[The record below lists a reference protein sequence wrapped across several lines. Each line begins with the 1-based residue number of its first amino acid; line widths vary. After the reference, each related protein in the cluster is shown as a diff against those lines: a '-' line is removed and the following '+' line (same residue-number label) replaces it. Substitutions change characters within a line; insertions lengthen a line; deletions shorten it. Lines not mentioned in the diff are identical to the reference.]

1 MITWPP
7 SLVTE
12 IAERRCV
19 IFMGSGASA
28 GAPPTVGSAKL
39 PTWHVLL
46 EAMSSSLLSNPAD
59 KDEVASLL
67 GKDKFLEAAQV
78 IRDGSLA
85 AEFSSFID
93 RTFVLPK
100 YKPSKLHE
108 LIYALDTKIVI
119 SPNYDTIFED
129 FCKQYSGDV
138 SHNVCTYYQSHALN
152 NIRSDKRVILKM
164 HGCVTDPDQIV
175 LSRSDYFEARRK
187 WSSFY
192 SILDA
197 IFLTNTIL
205 FLGAGLSDPDVQL
218 ILENAQI
225 AAPST
230 NHHYAVIGSG
240 RHHSEI
246 AALKKTNNIHVLEYP
261 AGDFTSLEGSLESLA
276 SEVQAY
282 RSAP

>member
-1 MITWPP
+1 MITWPT
-7 SLVTE
+7 SLITE

-19 IFMGSGASA
+19 IFMGSGVSASA
-28 GAPPTVGSAKL
+28 TPTVGSAKL
-39 PTWHVLL
+39 PTWSGLL
-46 EAMSSSLLSNPAD
+46 QSMSLALLSNPAD
-59 KDEVASLL
+59 KDEVTSLL
-67 GKDKFLEAAQV
+67 GKEKFLEAAQI

-93 RTFVLPK
+93 QTFVHPK
-100 YKPSKLHE
+100 YKASKLHE
-108 LIYALDTKIVI
+108 LIYSLDAKIVI

-129 FCKQYSGDV
+129 FCRQYSGEI
-138 SHNVCTYYQSHALN
+138 SHNACTYYQSHALN
-152 NIRSDKRVILKM
+152 NIRSDKRIILKM

-192 SILDA
+192 AILDA

-230 NHHYAVIGSG
+230 NCHYAVIGSG

-261 AGDFTSLEGSLESLA
+261 AGDFSSLEGSLESLA
-276 SEVQAY
+276 SEVMAY

>member
-7 SLVTE
+7 SLITE

-28 GAPPTVGSAKL
+28 GAVPSTGSARL
-39 PTWHVLL
+39 PTWVVLL
-46 EAMSSSLLSNPAD
+46 QAMSDSLLSKSED

-78 IRDGSLA
+78 IRDGSLP

-93 RTFVLPK
+93 RTFVKPR
-100 YKPSKLHE
+100 YKASKLHE
-108 LIYALDTKIVI
+108 SIYSLDAKIVI

-129 FCKQYSGDV
+129 YCKQYSGDV

-164 HGCVTDPDQIV
+164 HGCVTDPDKIV
-175 LSRSDYFEARRK
+175 LSRSDYFEARRQ
-187 WSSFY
+187 WNSFY

-197 IFLTNTIL
+197 IFLTSTIL

-261 AGDFTSLEGSLESLA
+261 EGDFTSLECGLESLV
-276 SEVQAY
+276 SEVEAY